1 MVKFIAVGLN
11 RIRTKDIHEE
21 GSENP
26 FEKGHLF
33 NVERRQVMLSGKD
46 KKIFTLFST
55 RIRERFPS
63 ARIWAY
69 GSRVKG
75 HATEESDLDVC
86 VVVDTLDDAIDQAIM
101 KIAWEIGFEND
112 MVISTVTYSKQE
124 FDEGPCSESP
134 LVHNI
139 LDAGVAA

>member
-1 MVKFIAVGLN
+1 
-11 RIRTKDIHEE
+11 
-21 GSENP
+21 
-26 FEKGHLF
+26 
-33 NVERRQVMLSGKD
+33 MLSGKD
-46 KKIFTLFST
+46 KKVFALFST
-55 RIRERFPS
+55 RVRERFPG

-75 HATEESDLDVC
+75 YATEESDLDVC

-112 MVISTVTYSKQE
+112 VVISTVTYSKQE

-134 LVHNI
+134 LVQNI

>member
-1 MVKFIAVGLN
+1 
-11 RIRTKDIHEE
+11 
-21 GSENP
+21 
-26 FEKGHLF
+26 
-33 NVERRQVMLSGKD
+33 MLSRRD
-46 KKIFTLFST
+46 KEVFALLST
-55 RIRERFPS
+55 RVRQRFPG

-86 VVVDTLDDAIDQAIM
+86 VVVDILDDAVDQAIM
-101 KIAWEIGFEND
+101 NIAWEIGFEND
-112 MVISTVTYSKQE
+112 VVISTVTYSKQE

-134 LVHNI
+134 LVQNI

>member
-1 MVKFIAVGLN
+1 
-11 RIRTKDIHEE
+11 
-21 GSENP
+21 
-26 FEKGHLF
+26 
-33 NVERRQVMLSGKD
+33 MLSGKD
-46 KKIFTLFST
+46 KKIFSLFST
-55 RIRERFPS
+55 RIRDRFPG

-69 GSRVKG
+69 GSRAKG

-86 VVVDTLDDAIDQAIM
+86 VVVDILDDAIDQAIM

-112 MVISTVTYSKQE
+112 VVISTVTYSKQE

-134 LVHNI
+134 LVQNI